1 MSRSAAQGAARARGR
16 SLARMGRMERL
27 VAERQ
32 AAAEARARLA
42 GTAPGGSADARE
54 DMLLDAIEEARFASG
69 GEGGGEGGAG
79 AGSGAGVLA
88 VSGHAFT
95 VALFALFVVALL
107 LAILAGTGVYRAL
120 RAADGAASDER
131 LSTSLIAKAVR
142 ATDAA
147 GSASAAEGPEGPAL
161 VLTEHLGSGGYQT
174 RFYLYRG
181 FVVQEYALADAPL
194 APDAATP
201 VVESAS
207 FSFEL
212 DEGSGLLRV
221 STDAGEVL
229 VALRSAGGDAR

>member
-1 MSRSAAQGAARARGR
+1 MSRSAARGAARARGR

-42 GTAPGGSADARE
+42 GTAPGGSADGGARE
-54 DMLLDAIEEARFASG
+54 DMLLDAIEEARFAS
-69 GEGGGEGGAG
+69 GAG

-131 LSTSLIAKAVR
+131 LSTSLIANAVR

-147 GSASAAEGPEGPAL
+147 GSVSAAEGPEGPAL
-161 VLTEHLGSGGYQT
+161 VLTEHLDSGDYQT

-181 FVVQEYALADAPL
+181 FVVQEYALADALL

>member
-1 MSRSAAQGAARARGR
+1 MSRSAARGAARARGR

-42 GTAPGGSADARE
+42 GAAPGGSADGGARE

-69 GEGGGEGGAG
+69 GEGGG
-79 AGSGAGVLA
+79 AGSRAGTLA

-131 LSTSLIAKAVR
+131 LSTSLIANAVR

-147 GSASAAEGPEGPAL
+147 ESVSAAEGPEGPAL
-161 VLTEHLGSGGYQT
+161 VLTEHLDSGNYQT

-221 STDAGEVL
+221 STDPGEVL

>member
-1 MSRSAAQGAARARGR
+1 
-16 SLARMGRMERL
+16 MERL

-32 AAAEARARLA
+32 AAAEAPARLA
-42 GTAPGGSADARE
+42 GAAPGGSADGGARE

-69 GEGGGEGGAG
+69 GEGGG

-95 VALFALFVVALL
+95 VALFALFVIALL

-131 LSTSLIAKAVR
+131 LSTSLIANAVR

-147 GSASAAEGPEGPAL
+147 GSVSAAEGPEGPAL
-161 VLTEHLGSGGYQT
+161 VLTEHLDSGDYQT

-181 FVVQEYALADAPL
+181 FVVQEYALADATL

>member
-1 MSRSAAQGAARARGR
+1 
-16 SLARMGRMERL
+16 MERL

-32 AAAEARARLA
+32 AAAEAPARLA
-42 GTAPGGSADARE
+42 GAAPGGSADGGARE

-69 GEGGGEGGAG
+69 GEGGG

-95 VALFALFVVALL
+95 VALFALFVIALL

-131 LSTSLIAKAVR
+131 LSTSLIANAVR

-147 GSASAAEGPEGPAL
+147 GSVSAAEGPEGPAL
-161 VLTEHLGSGGYQT
+161 VLTEHLDSGDYQT
-174 RFYLYRG
+174 RFYLYCG

-212 DEGSGLLRV
+212 DEGTGLLRV

>member
-1 MSRSAAQGAARARGR
+1 MSRSAARGAARARGR

-32 AAAEARARLA
+32 AAAGARARLA
-42 GTAPGGSADARE
+42 GTAPGGSADGGARE

-69 GEGGGEGGAG
+69 GEGGT
-79 AGSGAGVLA
+79 GSGAGVLA

-131 LSTSLIAKAVR
+131 LSTSLIANAVR

-147 GSASAAEGPEGPAL
+147 GSVSAAEGPEGPAL
-161 VLTEHLGSGGYQT
+161 VLTEHLDSGDYQT

-201 VVESAS
+201 VVESTS

-212 DEGSGLLRV
+212 DKGSGLLRV

>member
-1 MSRSAAQGAARARGR
+1 
-16 SLARMGRMERL
+16 
-27 VAERQ
+27 
-32 AAAEARARLA
+32 
-42 GTAPGGSADARE
+42 
-54 DMLLDAIEEARFASG
+54 
-69 GEGGGEGGAG
+69 
-79 AGSGAGVLA
+79 
-88 VSGHAFT
+88 
-95 VALFALFVVALL
+95 
-107 LAILAGTGVYRAL
+107 
-120 RAADGAASDER
+120 
-131 LSTSLIAKAVR
+131 LIANAVR

-147 GSASAAEGPEGPAL
+147 GSVSAAEGPEGPAL
-161 VLTEHLGSGGYQT
+161 VLAEHLDSGDYQT

>member
-1 MSRSAAQGAARARGR
+1 MSRSAARGAAWARGR

-27 VAERQ
+27 IAERQ

-42 GTAPGGSADARE
+42 GAAPGGSADARE

-69 GEGGGEGGAG
+69 GEGGG
-79 AGSGAGVLA
+79 AGSGAGALA

-131 LSTSLIAKAVR
+131 LSTSLIANAVR

-147 GSASAAEGPEGPAL
+147 GSVSAAEGPEGPAL
-161 VLTEHLGSGGYQT
+161 VLTEHLDSGDYQT

>member
-1 MSRSAAQGAARARGR
+1 
-16 SLARMGRMERL
+16 MERL

-32 AAAEARARLA
+32 ADAEARARLA
-42 GTAPGGSADARE
+42 GAAPGGSADGGARE

-69 GEGGGEGGAG
+69 GEGGG
-79 AGSGAGVLA
+79 GSGTGVLA

-131 LSTSLIAKAVR
+131 LSTSLIANAVR

-147 GSASAAEGPEGPAL
+147 GSVSAAEGPEGPAL
-161 VLTEHLGSGGYQT
+161 VLAEHLDSGDYQT

>member
-1 MSRSAAQGAARARGR
+1 MSRSAARGAARARGR

-32 AAAEARARLA
+32 AAVEARARLA
-42 GTAPGGSADARE
+42 GAAPGGSADGGARE
-54 DMLLDAIEEARFASG
+54 DMLLDAIEEARFAS
-69 GEGGGEGGAG
+69 GGEGGAG

-120 RAADGAASDER
+120 RAADGAASGER
-131 LSTSLIAKAVR
+131 LSTSLIANAVR

-147 GSASAAEGPEGPAL
+147 GSVSAAEGPEGPSL
-161 VLTEHLGSGGYQT
+161 VLTEHLDSGDYQT

>member
-1 MSRSAAQGAARARGR
+1 MSRSAARGAARARGR

-32 AAAEARARLA
+32 AAAEAPARLA
-42 GTAPGGSADARE
+42 GAAPGGSADGGARE

-69 GEGGGEGGAG
+69 GEGGG

-95 VALFALFVVALL
+95 VALFALFVIALL

-131 LSTSLIAKAVR
+131 LSTSLIANAVR

-147 GSASAAEGPEGPAL
+147 GSVSAAEGPEGPAL
-161 VLTEHLGSGGYQT
+161 VLTEHLDSGDYQT

-194 APDAATP
+194 APDAATR

>member
-1 MSRSAAQGAARARGR
+1 MSRSAARGAARARGR

-42 GTAPGGSADARE
+42 GAAPGGSADGGAHE

-69 GEGGGEGGAG
+69 GEGGG
-79 AGSGAGVLA
+79 AGSEAGVLA

-131 LSTSLIAKAVR
+131 LSTSLIANAVR

-147 GSASAAEGPEGPAL
+147 GSVSASEGPEGPAL
-161 VLTEHLGSGGYQT
+161 VLAEHLDSGDYQT

>member
-1 MSRSAAQGAARARGR
+1 MSRSAAQGAARANGR

-42 GTAPGGSADARE
+42 GAAPGGSADGGARE

-69 GEGGGEGGAG
+69 DEGG

-131 LSTSLIAKAVR
+131 LSTSLIANAVR

-147 GSASAAEGPEGPAL
+147 GSVSAAEGPEGPAL
-161 VLTEHLGSGGYQT
+161 VLTEHLDSGDYQT

-221 STDAGEVL
+221 STDVGEVL

>member
-16 SLARMGRMERL
+16 AIARMGRMERL

-42 GTAPGGSADARE
+42 GTAPGGSADGGARE

-69 GEGGGEGGAG
+69 GEGGG

-131 LSTSLIAKAVR
+131 LSTSLIANAVR

-147 GSASAAEGPEGPAL
+147 GSVSAAEGPEGPAL
-161 VLTEHLGSGGYQT
+161 VLTEHLDSGDYQT

-212 DEGSGLLRV
+212 DEGSELLRV